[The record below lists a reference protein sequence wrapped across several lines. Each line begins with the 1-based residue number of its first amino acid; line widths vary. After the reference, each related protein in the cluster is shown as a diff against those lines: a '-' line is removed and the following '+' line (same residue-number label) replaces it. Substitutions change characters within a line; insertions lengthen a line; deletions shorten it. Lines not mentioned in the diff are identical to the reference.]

1 MGPRLAP
8 IDPPMDP
15 RLYDNDRYPDPHRR
29 PPRDF
34 LNASSNRSPP
44 YHRSSTLPPA
54 GRLLGNKPNRPRKSS
69 ITQSARKPKHE
80 RTKSKDHQRRMSYD
94 RKAMSAEPSSLPA
107 IYGKRW
113 EDLIDAAA
121 SATEEDR
128 DLTPVSAFIF
138 HSRQGGKSNLDSF
151 RYLLPQRWVTVRHYR
166 HYYLH
171 HNSKIMPLLALH
183 LHEH

>member
-1 MGPRLAP
+1 MGPRLAPINP

-15 RLYDNDRYPDPHRR
+15 RLYDTERYPDPHHR
-29 PPRDF
+29 PPREF
-34 LNASSNRSPP
+34 LNATNNRSPP

-54 GRLLGNKPNRPRKSS
+54 GRLFGSKPHRPRKSS

-128 DLTPVSAFIF
+128 DLTPVSLLSTFIYIAI
-138 HSRQGGKSNLDSF
+138 G
-151 RYLLPQRWVTVRHYR
+151 
-166 HYYLH
+166 
-171 HNSKIMPLLALH
+171 I
-183 LHEH
+183 